1 LKKEG
6 KAKIRLIGR
15 KWTKAPFGSHRTT
28 GNAKRRQ
35 NEGEKAKIRGRY
47 VMAARRTIGIP

>member
-1 LKKEG
+1 MKKEG